1 MRKDLDSKLYKEYFE
16 GKKEIFDLLYS
27 KYKSKI
33 EFFIFN
39 IIKDYQKAED
49 IAQEVFIYVFQNQS
63 KENYSFKNYLYFVA
77 KSRAISYIETE
88 KRRGEITEKYLK
100 NEEEN
105 TEPDIVEF
113 ITRVEAKKELVEVIN
128 ELEDKYKNAVYLTQI
143 EELSYKETSEILGE
157 SIQNTKNL
165 VHRGKKELRKKLI
178 SKGYYKDNKIQRLL
192 IIVLCAGILI
202 SGFTFAEEIRLIVH
216 NLTQNIFGTYNEGIT
231 TVIENDYEVEIDM
244 DYVESNGVKVRV
256 DSVML
261 DDYNL
266 SIVFNFL
273 SENSEYLKDLEVSRI
288 ELNNVLIMN
297 ENNVI
302 LHAEHEGTTQEFI
315 DFCDE
320 NNLDKGEFY
329 SGCSNGGQRR
339 KILSSENNK
348 FIVSELISSKKF
360 PSSKKLYIKFDTIN
374 FLNKYADIFDLVN
387 EFENT
392 PEDQCKKIKGNWE
405 FEIDLEKENRK
416 RTSIEYDVVNI
427 NDNRT
432 EVTEARLSM
441 SNMRLELITNTKKID
456 FEKMKNRDPKTMNV
470 FDMLAFNELYIEN
483 SNGEKFPEIGS
494 EGTGYET
501 IEPGKIRYHALFE
514 YTYFDRT
521 EEITVHLRTNKKE
534 ELIIK
539 MKAKNFERE

>member
-88 KRRGEITEKYLK
+88 RRRGEITEKYLK

-297 ENNVI
+297 EDNII

-329 SGCSNGGQRR
+329 TGCSTGGQRR

-374 FLNKYADIFDLVN
+374 FLNKYADIFDMVN

-392 PEDQCKKIKGNWE
+392 PEDQCRTIKGNWE

-456 FEKMKNRDPKTMNV
+456 FEKMKNRDTKTMNV

>member
-202 SGFTFAEEIRLIVH
+202 SGFTFAEEIRLI
-216 NLTQNIFGTYNEGIT
+216 
-231 TVIENDYEVEIDM
+231 
-244 DYVESNGVKVRV
+244 
-256 DSVML
+256 
-261 DDYNL
+261 
-266 SIVFNFL
+266 
-273 SENSEYLKDLEVSRI
+273 
-288 ELNNVLIMN
+288 
-297 ENNVI
+297 
-302 LHAEHEGTTQEFI
+302 
-315 DFCDE
+315 
-320 NNLDKGEFY
+320 
-329 SGCSNGGQRR
+329 
-339 KILSSENNK
+339 
-348 FIVSELISSKKF
+348 
-360 PSSKKLYIKFDTIN
+360 
-374 FLNKYADIFDLVN
+374 
-387 EFENT
+387 
-392 PEDQCKKIKGNWE
+392 
-405 FEIDLEKENRK
+405 
-416 RTSIEYDVVNI
+416 
-427 NDNRT
+427 
-432 EVTEARLSM
+432 
-441 SNMRLELITNTKKID
+441 
-456 FEKMKNRDPKTMNV
+456 
-470 FDMLAFNELYIEN
+470 
-483 SNGEKFPEIGS
+483 EIG
-494 EGTGYET
+494 
-501 IEPGKIRYHALFE
+501 RAH
-514 YTYFDRT
+514 
-521 EEITVHLRTNKKE
+521 V
-534 ELIIK
+534 
-539 MKAKNFERE
+539 

>member
-113 ITRVEAKKELVEVIN
+113 ITRVEVKKELVEVIN

-178 SKGYYKDNKIQRLL
+178 NKGYYKDNKIQKLL

-216 NLTQNIFGTYNEGIT
+216 KLTQNIFGTYNEGIT
-231 TVIENDYEVEIDM
+231 TAIENDYEVEIDM

-266 SIVFNFL
+266 GIISSVILDEKFLTNINNFEF
-273 SENSEYLKDLEVSRI
+273 ENT
-288 ELNNVLIMN
+288 LIMN
-297 ENNVI
+297 EKNEI
-302 LHAEHEGTTQEFI
+302 LYVKYEDLEEFYSY
-315 DFCDE
+315 CEE
-320 NNLDKGEFY
+320 NNLDAGIYGYGY
-329 SGCSNGGQRR
+329 SDGSYTGKMKN
-339 KILSSENNK
+339 IENNCMI
-348 FIVSELISSKKF
+348 FSFSTSSNKF
-360 PSSKKLYIKFDTIN
+360 PFSKKLYVKFN
-374 FLNKYADIFDLVN
+374 
-387 EFENT
+387 
-392 PEDQCKKIKGNWE
+392 KIKLTKR
-405 FEIDLEKENRK
+405 EIDENKDINYIDNVIDGTWEMTIDIEELNRK
-416 RTSIEYDVVNI
+416 RNTIEYDVVDI

-456 FEKMKNRDPKTMNV
+456 FKKIQNKDPKTMDV
-470 FDMLAFNELYIEN
+470 FDKLAFNELYIEN
-483 SNGEKFPEIGS
+483 SKGEKFSEVAS